1 MQVPT
6 AVGVAVV
13 PETVHAPGVSE
24 RNDTTRDESL
34 ASVEADRVTGWPTAV
49 SGGCLKVIV

>member
-6 AVGVAVV
+6 AVGVAVM

-49 SGGCLKVIV
+49 SGGC